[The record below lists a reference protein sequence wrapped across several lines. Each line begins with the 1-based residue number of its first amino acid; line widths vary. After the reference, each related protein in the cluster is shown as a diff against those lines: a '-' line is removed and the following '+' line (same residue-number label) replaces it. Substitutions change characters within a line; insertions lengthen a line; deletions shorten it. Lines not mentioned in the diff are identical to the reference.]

1 VIITPVVRKIA
12 LESKNPVLIMDLSY
26 VRENYYGIKNNI
38 NRSEIFYAVKANS
51 NHRVINLLNNLG
63 SNFDVASKGEI
74 DKLLALGISSE
85 RMSFGN
91 TIKNIEDIHYAYAN
105 GIKYFAVDSEMEVEK
120 IAAHAP
126 GSKVY
131 GRISTRGSDS
141 DWPLTRKFGTD
152 VNHIMS
158 IMRYADQLGLDA
170 FGVSFHVGS
179 QNYNPLNWEIAIKD
193 ASVVVNKLRKE
204 GINLRM
210 LNIGGGM
217 PVEHIKPI
225 PSINEFSSVI
235 NSAVDEYLSST
246 EDLRVFVEP
255 GRSMVGNAGILAAKV
270 ILRSTKGE
278 EEWVYIDAGVFHGLA
293 ETLEDFRYE
302 IIVEGKENDG
312 IKSYKLAGPTC
323 DSVDTIYNKIML
335 PKTIG
340 YGDTVYFINAGAY
353 TTEYNTFF
361 NGIEGPSTVFVE
373 DYALIEDSYESGDT
387 NFQ

>member
-1 VIITPVVRKIA
+1 MILTPVVRKIA
-12 LESKNPVLIMDLSY
+12 LESKCQILIMDLSY
-26 VRENYYGIKNNI
+26 VRENYYGIKNNV

-51 NHRVINLLNNLG
+51 NQKIINILNNLG

-74 DKLLALGISSE
+74 DKLLALGISPE

-91 TIKNIEDIHYAYAN
+91 TIKKIEDIHYAYLN

-126 GSKVY
+126 GSMIY
-131 GRISTRGSDS
+131 GRISTRGNDS
-141 DWPLTRKFGTD
+141 DWPLTKKFGTD
-152 VNHIMS
+152 VKHVIS
-158 IMRYADQLGLDA
+158 ILRYADQLGLDA

-179 QNYNPLNWEIAIKD
+179 QNYNPFNWETAIKD
-193 ASVVVNKLRKE
+193 ASTVISELRE
-204 GINLRM
+204 DGINIRM

-217 PVEHIKPI
+217 PVEHIRPI
-225 PSINEFSSVI
+225 PTIEKFSTVINNSIDKHLSSV
-235 NSAVDEYLSST
+235 

-255 GRSMVGNAGILAAKV
+255 GRSMVGNAGVLATKV
-270 ILRSTKGE
+270 ILRSSKGE

-302 IIVEGKENDG
+302 VKVEGKENDSV
-312 IKSYKLAGPTC
+312 KSFKLAGPTC
-323 DSVDTIYNKIML
+323 DSVDTIYDDIML

-361 NGIEGPSTVFVE
+361 NGIEGPCTVFVE
-373 DYALIEDSYESGDT
+373 DYALIEDNFHESEDY
-387 NFQ
+387 

>member
-1 VIITPVVRKIA
+1 MIITPVVRKIA
-12 LESKNPVLIMDLSY
+12 LESKSPVLIMDLNY
-26 VRENYYGIKNNI
+26 VRENYYGMKNNI
-38 NRSEIFYAVKANS
+38 KRSEIFYAVKANS
-51 NHRVINLLNNLG
+51 NNRVINILNNLG

-74 DKLLALGISSE
+74 DKLLALGISAE

-91 TIKNIEDIHYAYAN
+91 TIKKIEDIHYAYAN
-105 GIKYFAVDSEMEVEK
+105 GIKYYAVDSEMEVEK

-126 GSKVY
+126 GTMVY
-131 GRISTRGSDS
+131 GRISTRGNDS
-141 DWPLTRKFGTD
+141 DWPLTKKFGTD
-152 VNHIMS
+152 VNHVKS
-158 IMRYADQLGLDA
+158 IMKYADQLGLDA

-193 ASVVVNKLRKE
+193 ASVVIEELRKE

-210 LNIGGGM
+210 VNIGGGM

-225 PSINEFSSVI
+225 PSTDEFSNVI
-235 NSAVDEYLSST
+235 NNSIDKYLST
-246 EDLRVFVEP
+246 VDDLRIFVEP
-255 GRSMVGNAGILAAKV
+255 GRSMVGNAGILVAKV

-302 IIVEGKENDG
+302 IIVEGKENETV
-312 IKSYKLAGPTC
+312 KNFKLAGPTC
-323 DSVDTIYNKIML
+323 DSVDTIYDKIML

-340 YGDTVYFINAGAY
+340 YGDTVYFKNAGAY

-361 NGIEGPSTVFVE
+361 NGIEGPCTVFVK
-373 DYALIEDSYESGDT
+373 DYALIEDSFHELGDY
-387 NFQ
+387 